1 MKNLEKI
8 DFMLTFLPN
17 YAILHLSIIFIVP
30 YQHLKN
36 HNFSSKFQG
45 GIFMNPNTIGTK
57 EITKAFSE
65 LLMIRS
71 TKNIRFYL
79 KNNQIYMESVEFDY
93 KPAPQEVRQQFAE
106 KLDAFLWEL
115 IEKIH
120 FIDFSFEYHEIGN
133 LENNFTDNLARILRQ
148 LPELP
153 IAENYSF
160 FSKTSLR
167 VTEHGKDKNGNHK
180 LQVTASDN
188 IKEKL
193 ASK

>member
-1 MKNLEKI
+1 
-8 DFMLTFLPN
+8 
-17 YAILHLSIIFIVP
+17 
-30 YQHLKN
+30 
-36 HNFSSKFQG
+36 
-45 GIFMNPNTIGTK
+45 MNPNTIGTK

-79 KNNQIYMESVEFDY
+79 INNQINMDSVELDY

-106 KLDAFLWEL
+106 KLDAFLCEL

-148 LPELP
+148 LPKLP

-160 FSKTSLR
+160 FSKTSLM
-167 VTEHGKDKNGNHK
+167 VTVQGKDENGNYK
-180 LQVTASDN
+180 LKITTSNN

-193 ASK
+193 KTK